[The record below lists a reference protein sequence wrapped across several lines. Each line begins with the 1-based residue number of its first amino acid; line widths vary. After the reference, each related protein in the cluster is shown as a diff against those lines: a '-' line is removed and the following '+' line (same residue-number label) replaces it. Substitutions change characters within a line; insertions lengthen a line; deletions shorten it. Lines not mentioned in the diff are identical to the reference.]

1 MILCV
6 ALQKKKKSVLLFLMF
21 NVEIN
26 ITNLDFTNYDFQW
39 LVFFLLMKKQ

>member
-6 ALQKKKKSVLLFLMF
+6 ALQKKKSVLLFLMF

>member
-1 MILCV
+1 
-6 ALQKKKKSVLLFLMF
+6 MF